1 MGYNYKIDDVKKIQH
16 MDEKDVNNIIYPIL
30 DVLEKAGGDVKI
42 DAVLLNGGMTKF
54 YLITERLKEFF
65 GFERGNQ

>member
-54 YLITERLKEFF
+54 Y
-65 GFERGNQ
+65 